1 MTIRNTYNIWF
12 SFLISWL
19 ILSKKKSISKKFLNF
34 HLTFRD
40 FCKGN
45 YSQFHLRGFYFL
57 HWLFDSLI
65 EFFRSKFMKKF
76 SGVNLLCKLFEMVLQ
91 QLFVYY
97 FLLYIVYRKYGV
109 GNSKKKRIWMN
120 KSKLKS
126 YHPHLFPVFM
136 HISESITGQRRLA
149 FLAFAFLSPPKKK
162 FESSISWEE
171 SGIITIVLAA

>member
-1 MTIRNTYNIWF
+1 MANIHRCNHCVPINLVSFGKYTGINAKTGYISRNVPSFGSF
-12 SFLISWL
+12 STVLAVLVLIPTLSWL

-97 FLLYIVYRKYGV
+97 FLLYIDYRKYGV
-109 GNSKKKRIWMN
+109 GNSKKKNWD
-120 KSKLKS
+120 
-126 YHPHLFPVFM
+126 
-136 HISESITGQRRLA
+136 E
-149 FLAFAFLSPPKKK
+149 
-162 FESSISWEE
+162 
-171 SGIITIVLAA
+171 